1 MDEDDLDDKKAGN
14 KVNAQ
19 TVGEGG
25 NAPAQTLS
33 KNAAKA
39 AKKKAKKERDKLAKE
54 QAALDQAKESEKNA
68 DLQKESLEDLKQDV
82 MNIANTIQ
90 SGLTA
95 SPTHFWPTTRTE

>member
-54 QAALDQAKESEKNA
+54 
-68 DLQKESLEDLKQDV
+68 
-82 MNIANTIQ
+82 
-90 SGLTA
+90 
-95 SPTHFWPTTRTE
+95 